1 MSEQNLLQE
10 RLQLFSDTVEF
21 KKTKRI
27 PQIGNF
33 FTWKILDSE
42 FTLSEALND
51 YNKMEKVVCDFHERY
66 NFDAYTD
73 LGTRNPIRV
82 TNALGGYHYVID
94 DEKEVI
100 NIEDQVYFEP
110 EEYSE
115 MIENPIKFIWTKLLP
130 RKYKKLRGKDAFNS
144 FQYTINEF
152 LEFSQYNLKITEKF
166 IKEYQVPTLMNIQG
180 GVLLHPLEML
190 FNFFRGIK
198 GLSLDIRRNREQ
210 LLEAIAVLEK
220 MFVDPALAALD
231 NPSPPTTAFDAY
243 TAFLAHS
250 ILSPKQFGELYWPT
264 LKKIIDKL
272 VATNKKMYIFSEN
285 TMLQFYEYFQDVP
298 KGYLVIHVELDDI
311 FEARKKLPNIC
322 FAGGMPA
329 DLLGYADEQ
338 TCVDYAKKL
347 IDNLGRDGGFIFSQN
362 KMMSFRND
370 CKRENLLAVSRFVRN
385 YNG

>member
-1 MSEQNLLQE
+1 MTEKNLLQE
-10 RLQLFSDTVEF
+10 RIQLFHDTAEF

-27 PQIGNF
+27 PQISNF

-42 FTLSEALND
+42 FTLSEALFD

-73 LGTRNPIRV
+73 LGTRNPVRV

-100 NIEDQVYFEP
+100 NIDDQVYFEP
-110 EEYSE
+110 EEYPE
-115 MIENPIKFIWTKLLP
+115 LIENPIKFIWTKVLP
-130 RKYKKLRGKDAFNS
+130 RKYKKLREKDALNS
-144 FQYTINEF
+144 FKIATYEF
-152 LEFSQYNLKITEKF
+152 LAYSEYNQRIIEKF
-166 IKEYQVPTLMNIQG
+166 VKEYQVPTLMNMQG

-198 GLSLDIRRNREQ
+198 GLSLDLRRHKSQ
-210 LLEAIAVLEK
+210 VLEAIAVLEK
-220 MFVDPALAALD
+220 MFVEPALAALD
-231 NPSPPTTAFDAY
+231 NPGSPTTVFDAY

-250 ILSPKQFGELYWPT
+250 ILSPKQFGEFYWPT
-264 LKKIIDKL
+264 LKRIIDKL
-272 VATNKKMYIFSEN
+272 VATGKKMYIFSEN

-298 KGYLVIHVELDDI
+298 KGHLIIHVELDDI

-338 TCVDYAKKL
+338 TCIDYAKKL
-347 IDNLGRDGGFIFSQN
+347 IDEIGRDGGYIFSQN

-370 CKRENLLAVSRFVRN
+370 CKRENLLAVTNFVHN

>member
-1 MSEQNLLQE
+1 
-10 RLQLFSDTVEF
+10 
-21 KKTKRI
+21 
-27 PQIGNF
+27 
-33 FTWKILDSE
+33 
-42 FTLSEALND
+42 
-51 YNKMEKVVCDFHERY
+51 
-66 NFDAYTD
+66 
-73 LGTRNPIRV
+73 
-82 TNALGGYHYVID
+82 VID

-347 IDNLGRDGGFIFSQN
+347 IDNLGRDGGYYTSKQVYNNIF
-362 KMMSFRND
+362 
-370 CKRENLLAVSRFVRN
+370 
-385 YNG
+385 